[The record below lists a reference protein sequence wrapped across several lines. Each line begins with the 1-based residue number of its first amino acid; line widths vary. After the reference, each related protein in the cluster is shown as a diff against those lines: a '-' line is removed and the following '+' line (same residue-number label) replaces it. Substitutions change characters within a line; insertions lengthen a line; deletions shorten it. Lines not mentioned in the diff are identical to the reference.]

1 MAAGDRLLRWIG
13 LFKLAKAAVLIGVGV
28 AGLAELPRELARR
41 LHHAVAWVGLFPGHV
56 AVDLLL
62 GRLWSLDPRT
72 AHVISLLLFGYAMIF
87 LVEAWGL
94 LSHKRW
100 AEWLTVIATGSF
112 IPLEIYEIIR
122 HATPGKI
129 ATVLVNLA
137 IVGYLVGRRVEHR
150 GASAGPEV
158 SDRRPAR
165 LVGEDAGPGAGA
177 GASPRSRSRGP

>member
-1 MAAGDRLLRWIG
+1 MAAGDRMLRWIG
-13 LFKLAKAAVLIGVGV
+13 LFKLAKATALIAVGV

-41 LHHAVAWVGLFPGHV
+41 LDHAVAWLGLFPGRG
-56 AVDLLL
+56 AVDQLLR
-62 GRLWSLDPRT
+62 RLWSLDPKT
-72 AHVISLLLFGYAMIF
+72 EHMISLLLFGYAMIF

-112 IPLEIYEIIR
+112 VPLELYEITR
-122 HATPGKI
+122 HASPGRI

-150 GASAGPEV
+150 V
-158 SDRRPAR
+158 DRRLA
-165 LVGEDAGPGAGA
+165 
-177 GASPRSRSRGP
+177 